1 MNVETVERTMVS
13 LDAAHPRLMR
23 RRATAE
29 SRAIRVTGRGTFAGP
44 AASPQVFE
52 DGAVL
57 VQREVDGRPVVHLVQ
72 PDVFVR
78 DYRLATS
85 EADAASGGS
94 ILDAVVVQSPR

>member
-1 MNVETVERTMVS
+1 M
-13 LDAAHPRLMR
+13 
-23 RRATAE
+23 
-29 SRAIRVTGRGTFAGP
+29 
-44 AASPQVFE
+44 FE